1 MRISVK
7 PIVCLFFICV
17 AALVPCDLL
26 RGDELRVGAAKRII
40 TPDPLLPVSGGMGPT
55 APATKKLG
63 EMSTRAVVVASGDT
77 KFAIVSV
84 DALGFPSVLVSKVA
98 AQVKNIKPENIIV
111 GATHTH
117 SGPDFYAFPDGK
129 GGHSGDLKYIDQ
141 VCVWMAEAIN
151 EAEKNLQ
158 PAKFR
163 SAVGNVEGQVAYN
176 YYAVE
181 LYDPRANVL
190 QFVNKQ
196 DQPIATLVNYAIHP
210 EVLGN
215 EVGAMSPD
223 LIGPLCDRIEK
234 QAGGMA
240 LFMNSA
246 QGGMITADNRDL
258 SKVADPLKARWHD
271 KREWSECVRIGEQ
284 LATESLRILGDTAA
298 IAEPAVQCEHRMVE
312 FPVDSN
318 DLWAVVQYSPLK
330 YPFNADKRTI
340 TSRIQLIQIGPARI
354 ATIPGE
360 ALPNIGMYLKRKMSG
375 EQNMLFGLTNDA
387 FGYILTEVDFL
398 SFSKYN
404 YVSRVSL
411 GERTGTILIQN
422 ILELDKQYPQR

>member
-1 MRISVK
+1 MRISISQ
-7 PIVCLFFICV
+7 IVCLFFVCV
-17 AALVPCDLL
+17 ATLIPCDPLQ
-26 RGDELRVGAAKRII
+26 GDELKVGAAKRII

-55 APATKKLG
+55 SPATKKLG
-63 EMSTRAVVVASGDT
+63 EMSTRAVVIASGDT

-129 GGHSGDLKYIDQ
+129 GGHSGDLKYIEQ
-141 VCVWMAEAIN
+141 VCAWMAEAIN

-284 LATESLRILGDTAA
+284 LANESLRILGETPA
-298 IAEPAVQCEHRMVE
+298 IAEPAVQCQHRLVE

-398 SFSKYN
+398 SFSRYN